1 MKGTSFCPGCG
12 APTNKLT
19 EICPKCGARVAGLPG
34 AWEPTAAGV
43 IDIIVGAGYE
53 AFCAFVAIE
62 EPIGA
67 MVLFVLGIV
76 AIAGGVSNLQR
87 KNWGL
92 ALAGSICALGGGLL
106 GILAIWFTA
115 EGKKHFK
122 S

>member
-1 MKGTSFCPGCG
+1 MRGIGFCPGCG
-12 APTNKLT
+12 APTIKLT

-43 IDIIVGAGYE
+43 IDIIVGVGYE
-53 AFCAFVAIE
+53 VFCAVM
-62 EPIGA
+62 A
-67 MVLFVLGIV
+67 MEDLIFAGVLFILGIV
-76 AIAGGVSNLQR
+76 VIAGGISNLQR

-92 ALAGSICALGGGLL
+92 ALTGSICALGGGIL